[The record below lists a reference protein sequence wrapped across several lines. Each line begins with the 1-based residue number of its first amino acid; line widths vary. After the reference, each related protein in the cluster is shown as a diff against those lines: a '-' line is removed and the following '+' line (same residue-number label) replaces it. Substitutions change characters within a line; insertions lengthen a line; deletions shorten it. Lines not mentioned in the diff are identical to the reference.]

1 MAPITS
7 IEDTFSNYAT
17 EFERKTFLG
26 QIIIES
32 DPKKID
38 PNYEKIDASQVPS
51 EIQESFKKEKGFS
64 IENFIDH
71 RFRLMSY
78 SNEYAAWDFCYRLAR
93 DFEVQKNIELGVQ
106 VPLKDPA
113 VTYIHD
119 FCHVLRYKNISPQ
132 GVAFV
137 LRTCLR
143 DLK

>member
-78 SNEYAAWDFCYRLAR
+78 SNEYAAWDF
-93 DFEVQKNIELGVQ
+93 
-106 VPLKDPA
+106 
-113 VTYIHD
+113 
-119 FCHVLRYKNISPQ
+119 
-132 GVAFV
+132 
-137 LRTCLR
+137 
-143 DLK
+143 